1 MEKATNMASLHPFEV
16 EHLVMIVWVTVSPSL
31 S

>member
-16 EHLVMIVWVTVSPSL
+16 EHLMIVWVTVSPSL